1 MLHKLI
7 GGPHSNLGRNEI
19 LQLTKCP
26 MKWRDAVQR
35 SNPNHSSGQKSL
47 DRWTLVVLHRGFL
60 GALVVIDLKIFLITI
75 STTASGVISIVFD
88 SRFYLQPF
96 FAVAIIQVLIKR

>member
-35 SNPNHSSGQKSL
+35 SNPNNGSGQKPL
-47 DRWTLVVLHRGFL
+47 DLCTLVILHQGFL
-60 GALVVIDLKIFLITI
+60 GVLVLIDLKIFPIT
-75 STTASGVISIVFD
+75 TTAAAS
-88 SRFYLQPF
+88 
-96 FAVAIIQVLIKR
+96 